1 MIQCYTDIQ
10 VSYYADMLLRDVMLG
25 SPDDALRRQPRVAML
40 SSVGNG
46 GEYYM
51 SSLLPTPRPSL
62 EAQLKDKPPGY
73 QTLHLPIE
81 LSALR
86 SLVVATCISYN
97 TPPGASHTIHDTQF
111 AYGRNLI
118 Q

>member
-1 MIQCYTDIQ
+1 
-10 VSYYADMLLRDVMLG
+10 MLG

-40 SSVGNG
+40 SSVGYG

-81 LSALR
+81 LYALR
-86 SLVVATCISYN
+86 SLVVAGCT
-97 TPPGASHTIHDTQF
+97 SHSTLRELVLRYPIYLQEKP
-111 AYGRNLI
+111 YPMI
-118 Q
+118 